1 MYVTNKQEDKTMKKM
16 TFKTIRE
23 KIEANET
30 VKISTAFGW
39 NICKAEE
46 IKIDSKKKIF
56 KIPAFSEL
64 FGAYV
69 IPVHCNQVLA
79 IEAA

>member
-1 MYVTNKQEDKTMKKM
+1 MKKM
-16 TFKTIRE
+16 TFKTICE
-23 KIEANET
+23 KLEANET

-39 NICKAEE
+39 NVCKAGE

-64 FGAYV
+64 FGAYI
-69 IPVHCNQVLA
+69 IPVHCNQVLSV
-79 IEAA
+79 EAA